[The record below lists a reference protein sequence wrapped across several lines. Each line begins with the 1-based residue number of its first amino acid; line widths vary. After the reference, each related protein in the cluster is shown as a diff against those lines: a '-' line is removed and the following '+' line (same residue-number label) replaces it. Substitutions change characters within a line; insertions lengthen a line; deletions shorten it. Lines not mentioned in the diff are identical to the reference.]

1 MNNKA
6 SNIYFIIIL
15 FNACFFL
22 LHIGKVDGM
31 WSMWHIYHAWN
42 NKLWTLY
49 PNLPDSRGL
58 TISWREAG
66 LHYKGGNS
74 AKDPL
79 LQEWEPAYEDL
90 PATPAKL
97 DVNGKVISVK
107 IR

>member
-49 PNLPDSRGL
+49 PNLPNSRGL

-74 AKDPL
+74 PADPL
-79 LQEWEPAYEDL
+79 LQEWEPAYDDL
-90 PATPAKL
+90 PGTPAKL

-107 IR
+107 IQ